1 MPSLPWSPEGV
12 PSRCRLPAPR
22 AAAAAVQEVAP
33 AGTGSE
39 ETTLSLSAPRAALL
53 RGRRAAAA
61 AGAGLRGR
69 APPPRPG
76 RTRGATAAAVA
87 PPSPPTSLTCRP
99 PRRLLGALRPPN
111 LAAGSPPRSPRLSS
125 SAEPD
130 PKRGRGQRLGASSA
144 RRSPTP
150 PFGHLVWG
158 SKGVHVAEKNPEEL

>member
-33 AGTGSE
+33 AGTGGE
-39 ETTLSLSAPRAALL
+39 ETTLSRSAP
-53 RGRRAAAA
+53 RAAAA
-61 AGAGLRGR
+61 AGPTRRRRRWRWAPR
-69 APPPRPG
+69 ARPAAPPRPD
-76 RTRGATAAAVA
+76 TWCHRGCCRAAL
-87 PPSPPTSLTCRP
+87 SRTSLTCRP
-99 PRRLLGALRPPN
+99 PTRLLGAPRLPD
-111 LAAGSPPRSPRLSS
+111 LAAGSPPRSARLSR

-150 PFGHLVWG
+150 RFGHLVWG
-158 SKGVHVAEKNPEEL
+158 SKGVHVGEKNPEEL